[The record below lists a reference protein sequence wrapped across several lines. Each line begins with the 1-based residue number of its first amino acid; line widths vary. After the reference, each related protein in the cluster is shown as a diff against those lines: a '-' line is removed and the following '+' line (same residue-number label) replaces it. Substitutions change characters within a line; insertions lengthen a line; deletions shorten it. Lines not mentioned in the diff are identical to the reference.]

1 MNKKAKTLE
10 NLLECVRILTDVCDW
25 EQTIGDS
32 NGRLP
37 VETDDMADLQRAYLD
52 YRELEATET
61 EYSVDDKGNEANF
74 FEKQPNGT
82 WEKAAILDRE
92 AGEDANET
100 EWRNWGGSD
109 LEAWAIENGYSAD
122 IRDAEAIGKMTET
135 EKTIRNCCLDQLLC
149 LQNQGHPVA
158 WRATDCGFDF
168 RMHDR
173 KTVVVEISRS
183 KSNLAKTVTHARSA
197 KAEAEGM
204 NFISCT
210 DLSDFMVY
218 LEA

>member
-1 MNKKAKTLE
+1 MNKKAKALE
-10 NLLECVRILTDVCDW
+10 NLLECVDVLQEGWTWFPVDQYAT
-25 EQTIGDS
+25 EQCICYT
-32 NGRLP
+32 
-37 VETDDMADLQRAYLD
+37 EDMIAMQRAYLD

-109 LEAWAIENGYSAD
+109 LEAWANENGYSAD
-122 IRDAEAIGKMTET
+122 IRDAEAIEKMTET
-135 EKTIRNCCLDQLLC
+135 EKTIRDCCLDQLKC
-149 LQNQGHPVA
+149 LQNQGHQVA
-158 WRATDCGFDF
+158 WQATDCGFDF
-168 RMHDR
+168 RLHDR
-173 KTVVVEISRS
+173 RTVVVEISRS
-183 KSNLAKTVTHARSA
+183 KSTLAKTVTHARSA